1 MSNPELSELLKRIT
15 INPGIFA
22 GKPIIRNMRFA
33 VTDVLDLLAAGMTPK
48 EIVVDFP
55 FLEEDDIKAALA
67 YASLRLSNTRI
78 IHAA

>member
-1 MSNPELSELLKRIT
+1 MSNQEISALIKRVT

-33 VTDVLDLLAAGMTPK
+33 VTDILELLAAGMSNQ
-48 EIVVDFP
+48 EIIADFP
-55 FLEEDDIKAALA
+55 FLEEEDIKAALL
-67 YASLRLSNTRI
+67 YASLRLSDTRI

>member
-1 MSNPELSELLKRIT
+1 MSNQEISELIKRVT

-33 VTDVLDLLAAGMTPK
+33 VTDILELLAAGMTSQ
-48 EIVVDFP
+48 EIIADFP
-55 FLEEDDIKAALA
+55 FLEEDDIKAALL
-67 YASLRLSNTRI
+67 YASLRISDTRI